1 MRGVTILERC
11 SIIQDIDLVERHV
24 RGGTVLARIP
34 RPAMRMIPLHV
45 QKSADD
51 TASEGKTRTYGT
63 MPMAARTDGG
73 DNIPKDIVS
82 AIMIIPACL
91 RSFITDFPRRP
102 SKILT
107 TKPWFYI

>member
-11 SIIQDIDLVERHV
+11 SIIQGIDLVETYV
-24 RGGTVLARIP
+24 RGGNVLARIP

-51 TASEGKTRTYGT
+51 TAKEVKTRTYGT
-63 MPMAARTDGG
+63 MPMAARTDGS
-73 DNIPKDIVS
+73 DNIPRDIVS

-91 RSFITDFPRRP
+91 SWFITKSPHRP
-102 SKILT
+102 SRILT